1 MPFSEIHDNR
11 ASCGLGYPCA
21 EDEWGSDASGES
33 RLFMSL
39 QEAAATGSVGWVTS
53 GYAGYTCRRS
63 EHSRSD
69 KPVDTFPQIADLY
82 ELL

>member
-1 MPFSEIHDNR
+1 
-11 ASCGLGYPCA
+11 
-21 EDEWGSDASGES
+21 
-33 RLFMSL
+33 MSL